1 MAFLARP
8 DGVVIHHESR
18 GPQPHGATFVF
29 FNPLTGDSG
38 MWLQRIAPALEA
50 RGHGWLVF
58 DLRGQKASPVAPTA
72 AITVRH
78 IVEDAKA
85 VIEAEEPVR
94 PIYVG
99 LSIGGLFAANVH
111 LDGPRAKAMLL
122 INTLREDGPRLA
134 WLNEALARC
143 ARTGGLRLLRDLYLP
158 LLFGERWL
166 AANRDQF
173 LTDEPYTGLDPA
185 HADVRL
191 LASAGTADWNVPWE
205 KLELPVIVM
214 TGRQDR
220 VFYDEEVV
228 RRLAA
233 RLPNALRVDLAE
245 AGHLIP
251 AEDPEAV
258 VEACLALAGR
268 IGEPIP

>member
-18 GPQPHGATFVF
+18 GPEPHGATFVF

-38 MWLQRIAPALEA
+38 MWLQEIAPALEA

-58 DLRGQKASPVAPTA
+58 DHRGQKESPVGPSAEITA
-72 AITVRH
+72 RH
-78 IVEDAKA
+78 IIEDAKA

-94 PIYVG
+94 PIHVG
-99 LSIGGLFAANVH
+99 LSIGGLFAAYAH
-111 LDGPRAKAMLL
+111 LEGARARAMLL

-134 WLNEALARC
+134 WLNAALERC
-143 ARTGGLRLLRDLYLP
+143 ARTGGLRLLRDLYVP
-158 LLFGERWL
+158 LLFGQKWL

-173 LTDEPYTGLDPA
+173 LGEEPYIALDPA

-191 LASAGTADWNVPWE
+191 LASAGTADWNFPWE

-214 TGRQDR
+214 TGREDR
-220 VFYDEEVV
+220 VFYDEDAV
-228 RRLAA
+228 RRLSA

-245 AGHLIP
+245 AGHLLP
-251 AEDPEAV
+251 AEDPAAV
-258 VEACLALAGR
+258 IEACLALAGR